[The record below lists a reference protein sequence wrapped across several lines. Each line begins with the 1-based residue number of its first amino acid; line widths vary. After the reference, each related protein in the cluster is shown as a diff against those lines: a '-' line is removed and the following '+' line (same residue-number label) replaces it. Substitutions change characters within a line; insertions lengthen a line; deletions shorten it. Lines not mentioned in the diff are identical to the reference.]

1 MSETEKFVG
10 KIQLKPR
17 LKNETDKE
25 YFERVTG
32 CNWTRYEKY
41 PPEDIQNAIY
51 NNNIT
56 YYEAKRGKKGFMSLD
71 NKNIYEIL
79 EIEQRD
85 IEESYCVLEQLED
98 NIIKFEA
105 QFYNGGTNLE
115 EMIMDEF
122 DSINKGREL

>member
-1 MSETEKFVG
+1 MSETNKFVG

-17 LKNETDKE
+17 KENETDKE

-32 CNWTRYEKY
+32 ANWVRYEEY
-41 PPEDIQNAIY
+41 PPEDIWNALHD
-51 NNNIT
+51 NDLT
-56 YYEAKRGKKGFMSLD
+56 YYEAKRGNKGFMTLD

-85 IEESYCVLEQLED
+85 IEESYCIIEQLED

-105 QFYNGGTNLE
+105 QFYNGGTDLE
-115 EMIMDEF
+115 EMIMDEYKEQAK
-122 DSINKGREL
+122 NV